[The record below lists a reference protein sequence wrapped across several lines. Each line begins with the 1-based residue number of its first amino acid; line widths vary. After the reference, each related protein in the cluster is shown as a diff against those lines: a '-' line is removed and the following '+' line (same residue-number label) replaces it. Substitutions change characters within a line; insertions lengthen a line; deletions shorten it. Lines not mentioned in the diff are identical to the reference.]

1 MRGSSMVRTVA
12 TWAAGARGVQPG
24 HSVASQVAES
34 CFAPVVPTRRHRMAG
49 LLALTRHR
57 AVALVAAGVVAG
69 AAGGVVISQLG
80 TAGAAS
86 PSPSPAPDGHDGFRG
101 LPGHGPGGMGALG
114 MFGGRVLHGEATVQK
129 PGGGTTVV
137 HFQDGVISSISGST
151 MTVKSTDG
159 FTSTFTVNGTTRISL
174 NGSDGTLSK
183 LAKNDKVRVIGV
195 ANGSSTVAK
204 MVLDGVPGPGMF
216 GRGPGHGFG
225 HLIAPGEA
233 PGKAG

>member
-1 MRGSSMVRTVA
+1 
-12 TWAAGARGVQPG
+12 
-24 HSVASQVAES
+24 
-34 CFAPVVPTRRHRMAG
+34 MAG

-86 PSPSPAPDGHDGFRG
+86 PSPTPSPNARDGLREHLGH
-101 LPGHGPGGMGALG
+101 GHGPGGLG
-114 MFGGRVLHGEATVQK
+114 LLGGLGGGSVLHGEATIEK
-129 PGGGTTVV
+129 PGGGTSVV
-137 HFQDGVISSISGST
+137 HFQNGVISAISGST

-159 FTSTFTVNGTTRISL
+159 FTSSFTVNGKTRISL
-174 NGSDGTLSK
+174 NGTDGTLSK
-183 LAKNDKVRVIGV
+183 LAKSDKVRVFGV
-195 ANGSSTVAK
+195 EDGSATVAR

-216 GRGPGHGFG
+216 GGRVGGGLAHRFA
-225 HLIAPGEA
+225 HRMMTGEA

>member
-1 MRGSSMVRTVA
+1 MLRTVA
-12 TWAAGARGVQPG
+12 TARP
-24 HSVASQVAES
+24 AR
-34 CFAPVVPTRRHRMAG
+34 RRHNQGIQTLLRLLSHASPVARVEEAPMAG

-86 PSPSPAPDGHDGFRG
+86 PTPRPAPGERHGFG
-101 LPGHGPGGMGALG
+101 MPPGHGHGRMGALG

-137 HFQDGVISSISGST
+137 HFQDGVISAINGT
-151 MTVKSTDG
+151 TVTVKSSDG
-159 FTSTFTVNGTTRISL
+159 FTSTFTVNGTTRITL

-183 LAKNDKVRVIGV
+183 LAKTDKVRVMGV
-195 ANGSSTVAK
+195 VNGSSTVAK

-216 GRGPGHGFG
+216 GRGAGHGFA
-225 HLIAPGEA
+225 HRMAPGEA

>member
-1 MRGSSMVRTVA
+1 MLRTVA
-12 TWAAGARGVQPG
+12 TARAAR
-24 HSVASQVAES
+24 
-34 CFAPVVPTRRHRMAG
+34 RRHNQDIHTLLRLLSHAFPVARVEEAPMAG

-86 PSPSPAPDGHDGFRG
+86 PSPTPSPGDRDGFG
-101 LPGHGPGGMGALG
+101 QPPGHGPGRMGVLG
-114 MFGGRVLHGEATVQK
+114 MFGGRVLHSQATVQK

-137 HFQDGVISSISGST
+137 HFQDGVISAISGST
-151 MTVKSTDG
+151 VTVKSTDG
-159 FTSTFTVNGTTRISL
+159 FTSTFTVNGTTRITL

-195 ANGSSTVAK
+195 VNG
-204 MVLDGVPGPGMF
+204 
-216 GRGPGHGFG
+216 
-225 HLIAPGEA
+225 
-233 PGKAG
+233 

>member
-1 MRGSSMVRTVA
+1 
-12 TWAAGARGVQPG
+12 
-24 HSVASQVAES
+24 
-34 CFAPVVPTRRHRMAG
+34 MAG
-49 LLALTRHR
+49 LLAFTRHR

-80 TAGAAS
+80 TAGAVS
-86 PSPSPAPDGHDGFRG
+86 PSPRPAPGERDGFG
-101 LPGHGPGGMGALG
+101 MPPGHGPGGMGVLG

-137 HFQDGVISSISGST
+137 HFQDGVISAISGST
-151 MTVKSTDG
+151 VTVKSTDG
-159 FTSTFTVNGTTRISL
+159 FTSTFTVNGTTRITL

-183 LAKNDKVRVIGV
+183 LAKNDKVRVMGV
-195 ANGSSTVAK
+195 VNGSSTVAK

-225 HLIAPGEA
+225 HLIAPREA

>member
-86 PSPSPAPDGHDGFRG
+86 PSPTPSRDARDGLREHF
-101 LPGHGPGGMGALG
+101 GHGPGGMGLLG
-114 MFGGRVLHGEATVQK
+114 GLGGGNVLHGEATIEK

-137 HFQDGVISSISGST
+137 HFQHGVISAISGST

-159 FTSTFTVNGTTRISL
+159 FTSSFTVNGTTRISL
-174 NGSDGTLSK
+174 NGTDGTLSK
-183 LAKNDKVRVIGV
+183 LATSDKVRVFGV
-195 ANGSSTVAK
+195 EDGSATVAR
-204 MVLDGVPGPGMF
+204 MVLDGVPGRGMF
-216 GRGPGHGFG
+216 GGRLGGGLAHRFAHRMMTG
-225 HLIAPGEA
+225 A
-233 PGKAG
+233 

>member
-1 MRGSSMVRTVA
+1 
-12 TWAAGARGVQPG
+12 
-24 HSVASQVAES
+24 
-34 CFAPVVPTRRHRMAG
+34 MAG

-80 TAGAAS
+80 TAGAVS
-86 PSPSPAPDGHDGFRG
+86 PSPRPAPGERDGFG
-101 LPGHGPGGMGALG
+101 LPPGHGPGGMGALG

-137 HFQDGVISSISGST
+137 HFQDGVISAISGST
-151 MTVKSTDG
+151 VTVKSTDG

-174 NGSDGTLSK
+174 NGTAGTLSK
-183 LAKNDKVRVIGV
+183 LAQNDKGRVMGV
-195 ANGSSTVAK
+195 DDGSKTVAK

-216 GRGPGHGFG
+216 GGRFGGGMGHRFAHKMMTGQ
-225 HLIAPGEA
+225 A

>member
-1 MRGSSMVRTVA
+1 MLRTVA
-12 TWAAGARGVQPG
+12 TARAAR
-24 HSVASQVAES
+24 
-34 CFAPVVPTRRHRMAG
+34 RRHNQDIHTLLRLLSHASPVARVEEAPMAG

-86 PSPSPAPDGHDGFRG
+86 PSPTPSPGDRDGFGQPPAPGLRGGHDGKG
-101 LPGHGPGGMGALG
+101 LLGALG
-114 MFGGRVLHGEATVQK
+114 GGRVLHGEATVEK

-137 HFQDGVISSISGST
+137 HFQSGVISAIGGST
-151 MTVKSTDG
+151 VTVKSTDG

-174 NGSDGTLSK
+174 NGTDGTLSK
-183 LAKNDKVRVIGV
+183 LAKNDKVRVMGV
-195 ANGSSTVAK
+195 VNGSSTVAK
-204 MVLDGVPGPGMF
+204 LVFDGVPGPGMF
-216 GRGPGHGFG
+216 GRGPGHGSARRM
-225 HLIAPGEA
+225 APGEA